1 MMWKKQLLKICVAA
15 ASSAVARKVL
25 SGKWKR
31 LRLGGTRL
39 VGVSATVLLLLFC
52 GTPNMSAL
60 ELIPSGFVYPI
71 VYPRVSSMFGMR
83 KHPILRVR
91 RHHDG
96 IDLVA
101 PIGTPIRTI
110 AAGRVVFAD
119 PLGGYGN
126 LVVIEHKPGL
136 TSHYGHCDT
145 MRVEPGQM
153 VSSGQIIATL
163 GNTGRTTG
171 PHLHFEIRMNGK
183 PIDPLTVIPGL
194 TLDAEG

>member
-1 MMWKKQLLKICVAA
+1 MWKKQLLSTCVVA
-15 ASSAVARKVL
+15 ASSTVTRRFL
-25 SGKWKR
+25 PDRGKK
-31 LRLGGTRL
+31 LIGYGTRL
-39 VGVSATVLLLLFC
+39 VCFSTTLLLLLLC
-52 GTPNMSAL
+52 GTPSMGAL

-71 VYPRVSSMFGMR
+71 VYPRVSSGYGMR

-110 AAGRVVFAD
+110 ASGRVVFAD

-136 TSHYGHCDT
+136 TSHYGHCESI
-145 MRVEPGQM
+145 RVEPGQM
-153 VSSGQIIATL
+153 VSSGQIISNL

-194 TLDAEG
+194 ALEAEG